1 MPGSSPGMTLSVW
14 HDSGDAAFKALTDFI
29 FGQIAPDEHDAAVAN
44 LVRAPG
50 PLMIAVEDHVDA
62 LKHETLG
69 IVLERQDAFAAQNA
83 WTIVGHKILDP
94 GKKFVGVQRLVGA
107 QSDRL
112 HFLIVIVLETVAMM
126 MVIGAMSVIAM
137 SMIAMIVMMIVVMAF
152 PFQKIGLDRQNAI
165 KIEGV
170 TAEHFTD
177 VYLCAFRAMEPRI
190 GIQPADAR
198 FQLPQFLRRHQIG
211 LVQQDHVG
219 KGDLVLGLGRVLQPV
234 REPFGIGDS
243 DNSVQSSF
251 GAHSLIHEEG
261 LR

>member
-50 PLMIAVEDHVDA
+50 PLMIAVEYHVDA

-83 WTIVGHKILDP
+83 WTILRHEILDP
-94 GKKFVGVQRLVGA
+94 GKKFVGVQCLVGA

-112 HFLIVIVLETVAMM
+112 HVLIVIVLETVAMM
-126 MVIGAMSVIAM
+126 MVMGAMIM
-137 SMIAMIVMMIVVMAF
+137 MMIVVMVF
-152 PFQKIGLDRQNAI
+152 PLQKIGLDRQNAI

-190 GIQPADAR
+190 RIQPADAR

-219 KGDLVLGLGRVLQPV
+219 K
-234 REPFGIGDS
+234 
-243 DNSVQSSF
+243 
-251 GAHSLIHEEG
+251 
-261 LR
+261 

>member
-50 PLMIAVEDHVDA
+50 PLMIAVEYHVDA

-69 IVLERQDAFAAQNA
+69 IVLE
-83 WTIVGHKILDP
+83 
-94 GKKFVGVQRLVGA
+94 
-107 QSDRL
+107 
-112 HFLIVIVLETVAMM
+112 TVAMM
-126 MVIGAMSVIAM
+126 MVMGAMI
-137 SMIAMIVMMIVVMAF
+137 MIAMIVMMIVVMVF
-152 PFQKIGLDRQNAI
+152 PLQKIGLDRQNAI

-190 GIQPADAR
+190 RIQPADAR

-219 KGDLVLGLGRVLQPV
+219 K
-234 REPFGIGDS
+234 
-243 DNSVQSSF
+243 
-251 GAHSLIHEEG
+251 
-261 LR
+261 